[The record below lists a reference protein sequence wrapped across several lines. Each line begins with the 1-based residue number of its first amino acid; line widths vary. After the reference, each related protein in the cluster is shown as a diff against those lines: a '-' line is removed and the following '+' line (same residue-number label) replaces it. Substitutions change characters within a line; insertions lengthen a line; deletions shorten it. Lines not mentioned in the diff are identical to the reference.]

1 MTISA
6 AQRRIIQNG
15 LGVILVGLIGGFFLG
30 WHVIGH
36 VSFPPLPIRIDYEV
50 PGTAASW
57 RAVHTGNVMNG
68 IMALGFAATL
78 PWFDLSKRLANTV
91 SWIIAGVV
99 WGNSVFY
106 LAAVF
111 APNHGLSMG
120 DNAAGAGNIAGI
132 IAYVPAIAAAYALI
146 FVVGLLLVRVKKAS
160 D

>member
-1 MTISA
+1 MTIST

-30 WHVIGH
+30 WNVIGFI
-36 VSFPPLPIRIDYEV
+36 SFPPLPIQIDYPV
-50 PGTAASW
+50 PGTTAAW

-68 IMALGFAATL
+68 VMALGLAAIF
-78 PWFDLSKRLANTV
+78 PWFDLSKRMANTI
-91 SWIIAGVV
+91 SWMIAGIV

-106 LAAVF
+106 IAAVF
-111 APNHGLSMG
+111 APNRGLSMG
-120 DNAAGAGNIAGI
+120 DNAAGAGSIAGI

-146 FVVGLLLVRVKKAS
+146 FVVLLLLFRLKTAS

>member
-30 WHVIGH
+30 WKVIGH
-36 VSFPPLPIRIDYEV
+36 VSFPPLPIQFDYEV
-50 PGTAASW
+50 PGTPAAW

-68 IMALGFAATL
+68 VMALGLAAIF
-78 PWFDLSKRLANTV
+78 PWFDLSKRLANTI
-91 SWIIAGVV
+91 SWIIIGVV

-106 LAAVF
+106 GAAVF
-111 APNHGLSMG
+111 APNRGLSMG
-120 DNAAGAGNIAGI
+120 DNAAGVGNLAGV

-146 FVVGLLLVRVKKAS
+146 FVIVLLLFRVKKAA
-160 D
+160 